1 MQDKRTPW
9 LHPVFFERN
18 RVFRVY
24 RGGMLFH
31 ELLGDAAEDGNFP
44 EEWICS
50 SVRAINP
57 GREALVEG
65 ISLRREDGVHFDQLL
80 AENKK
85 EYLGEREDLGVLV
98 KYLDSAIRLPMQVHP
113 TRDFSK
119 KNFGSP
125 YGKAEA
131 WLILATRPDACI
143 YFGFSREVS
152 PEEFARAVA
161 ASETDM
167 DAMTAFVNR
176 VPVKS
181 GDVFFVDAGVIHA
194 IGAGCLILE
203 VQEPTDFTIQPEY
216 FCGDYRLSDKEMY
229 LGLSPEVALSC
240 FHYDKY
246 GQSVVENGKK
256 EPRVLAEREGY
267 LCEELIGEKDTPCFG
282 MVRHTLK
289 TGAFTLDLPASVW
302 ICTEG
307 EGEILSEGE
316 RASVKKGDYFFL
328 PAAAAAKCTATTET
342 GLVLVSCV
350 GGC

>member
-1 MQDKRTPW
+1 MQEARIPW
-9 LHPVFFERN
+9 HHPVFFKRN

-24 RGGMLFH
+24 LGGKLFS
-31 ELLGDAAEDGNFP
+31 ELLGDAPVDGNEP

-57 GREALVEG
+57 GHTDPLEG
-65 ISLRREDGVHFDQLL
+65 ISLRREDGAPFDRLL
-80 AENKK
+80 AEHKK

-113 TRDFSK
+113 TRDFSRRH
-119 KNFGSP
+119 FGSP

-143 YFGFSREVS
+143 YFGFSREVT
-152 PEEFARAVA
+152 PAEFAEAVA
-161 ASETDM
+161 KSESDPE
-167 DAMTAFVNR
+167 AMTAFVNR

-216 FCGDYRLSDKEMY
+216 FCGDYRLNDQEMY
-229 LGLSPEVALSC
+229 LGLEPDTALSC
-240 FHYDKY
+240 FHYHKY
-246 GQSVVENGKK
+246 GTAVVDAGRKA
-256 EPRVLAEREGY
+256 PRVLSEENGY
-267 LCEELIGEKDTPCFG
+267 RREELIGEADTPCFA
-282 MVRHTLK
+282 MHRHILTDA
-289 TGAFTLDLPASVW
+289 TMPLDIPASVW

-316 RASVKKGDYFFL
+316 CTRLSRGDYFFL
-328 PAAAAAKCTATTET
+328 PAAAAGKCSAQTNGTLT
-342 GLVLVSCV
+342 LVSCV
-350 GGC
+350 GGK